1 MIDLDPRFEVARQL
15 AAEQQALRFA
25 REQALPQLPRDVEKP
40 APLPTTSQ
48 VQEIGRGGLTGSR
61 QLGRNFEAMLR
72 ERPRTYEDA
81 PPELTE
87 QPAETQRQPELPM
100 FVPRSLD
107 DVAPWNPR
115 APRVEV
121 ETGDVNLSERNRERA
136 LAQGLPA
143 SVTIRAAAE
152 MYR

>member
-25 REQALPQLPRDVEKP
+25 REQTLPQLPRDVAKP
-40 APLPTTSQ
+40 PSLPTTSQ

-72 ERPRTYEDA
+72 ERPRTAEDA
-81 PPELTE
+81 PPEVTE
-87 QPAETQRQPELPM
+87 QPAETPRQPELPM
-100 FVPRSLD
+100 FVPRSRD

-115 APRVEV
+115 APRLEADA
-121 ETGDVNLSERNRERA
+121 GDLNLSEQNRQRA
-136 LAQGLPA
+136 LSQGLPA
-143 SVTIRAAAE
+143 SVTVRAAAE